1 MTDFF
6 NKFCDERVR
15 EARHGFPE
23 LIGGVFTL
31 KDLMKAYNRW
41 ATVSRASKLSAADL
55 ELLANRRFGESKT
68 KTWAN
73 ICVFLDEDD
82 LEEFDKRHTK
92 EETLED
98 VKKQLEEIKKK
109 YAFIVQA
116 ISDSLDEERK
126 QNTALKSEIA
136 TLKEELKHQEQ
147 QTAKILYRAND
158 TIIRLKIANAKRD
171 YQVSQALKLL
181 NSSVSLES
189 STGLLQTEDDSDSP
203 RSVSTAPAAQRREAS
218 GHSDSLE

>member
-6 NKFCDERVR
+6 TKFCDERVR

-41 ATVSRASKLSAADL
+41 AVTSRACKLSAVEI

-68 KTWAN
+68 KSWPHIT
-73 ICVFLDEDD
+73 VFLDDEDV
-82 LEEFDKRHTK
+82 EEFDKRHTK

-98 VKKQLEEIKKK
+98 VKKQLQEAQTLI
-109 YAFIVQA
+109 A
-116 ISDSLDEERK
+116 SLKD
-126 QNTALKSEIA
+126 Q
-136 TLKEELKHQEQ
+136 LKHQEV
-147 QTAKILYRAND
+147 QTAKVLYRAND

-181 NSSVSLES
+181 NSSISLES
-189 STGLLQTEDDSDSP
+189 NTGLLQTSDDSDLSH
-203 RSVSTAPAAQRREAS
+203 SVSNDLDGPQHDTS
-218 GHSDSLE
+218 GRSDS